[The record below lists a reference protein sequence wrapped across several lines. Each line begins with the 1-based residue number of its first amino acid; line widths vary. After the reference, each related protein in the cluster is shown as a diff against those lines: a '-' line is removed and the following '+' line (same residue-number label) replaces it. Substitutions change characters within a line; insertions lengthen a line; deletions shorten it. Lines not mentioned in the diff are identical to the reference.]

1 MSAQPARPYLGI
13 GEVLAKLRGEF
24 PDISVSKIRFLE
36 SAGLI
41 APARAPSGYRKF
53 GVDDVERLRYI
64 LTVQRDQY
72 LPLRVI
78 KERLPGPAEPL
89 PAPPVPAA
97 PAPASPPTAVAPT
110 TVAPTT
116 GPPSA
121 VSPTT
126 VAPTTGPPSAVSA
139 TTVAPTTGAPT
150 TGRPAGPVFTGGQ
163 AAQDAPRP
171 GLTRRELLE
180 AAGIT
185 DDQLAE
191 LEDFG
196 LVRRDGRQYGP
207 DALEITRTVLALAA
221 YGVQARHLRG
231 VRVAAER
238 ETTLIEQVVAP
249 TLRQRSPLARAS
261 AGAVAREIADLSV
274 RLHRA
279 LIEAAL
285 AEAGLPATPVTSAG
299 TRQDGANRPAAGG
312 RQAAAGGRPGRR
324 FGGAS
329 A

>member
-78 KERLPGPAEPL
+78 KERLPGPAEPV
-89 PAPPVPAA
+89 PAPPAPAA
-97 PAPASPPTAVAPT
+97 PATA
-110 TVAPTT
+110 
-116 GPPSA
+116 GPPGTVPPSTVPSSTIPSSTVPSGT
-121 VSPTT
+121 VSPST
-126 VAPTTGPPSAVSA
+126 VSPS
-139 TTVAPTTGAPT
+139 
-150 TGRPAGPVFTGGQ
+150 TGRPAGPVLAGGQ

-196 LVRRDGRQYGP
+196 LVRRDGRRYGP
-207 DALEITRTVLALAA
+207 DALEITRTVLSLAA

-231 VRVAAER
+231 VRAAAER

-249 TLRQRSPLARAS
+249 TLRQRSAGARAS
-261 AGAVAREIADLSV
+261 AGTVAREIADLSV

-299 TRQDGANRPAAGG
+299 TSQDGANWPAAGG
-312 RQAAAGGRPGRR
+312 PQAAAGGRPGRR
-324 FGGAS
+324 YGGAS

>member
-78 KERLPGPAEPL
+78 KERLPDPAGPV
-89 PAPPVPAA
+89 PAPPVPAT
-97 PAPASPPTAVAPT
+97 PDNGIRPP
-110 TVAPTT
+110 
-116 GPPSA
+116 
-121 VSPTT
+121 
-126 VAPTTGPPSAVSA
+126 
-139 TTVAPTTGAPT
+139 
-150 TGRPAGPVFTGGQ
+150 GPVLAGGQ
-163 AAQDAPRP
+163 AAQDVPRP
-171 GLTRRELLE
+171 GLTRRELLD

-196 LVRRDGRQYGP
+196 LVRRDGRRYGP
-207 DALEITRTVLALAA
+207 DALEVTRTVVALAA

-231 VRVAAER
+231 VRAAAER

-249 TLRQRSPLARAS
+249 TLRQRSPSARAT

-285 AEAGLPATPVTSAG
+285 AEAGLPAPVNNAVTSAG
-299 TRQDGANRPAAGG
+299 TSQNVAEGPAAGG

-324 FGGAS
+324 YGGAS